1 MTMKRNGYQDGSDQ
15 SIPFEIDDL
24 IYGYAA
30 NSNQLRSVYD
40 QSFKTDGFK
49 DGPSSSSIDLDYDYD
64 AFGNLIKDR
73 NKGIP
78 QNGIKYNHLN
88 LPTSIT
94 FDNGSTITYLYNA
107 VGAKLEK
114 KVSTTSSTESTLV
127 NATDYVG
134 GFQYKDNDLQFFPT
148 AEGYVSVIEGP
159 KFNYVFNYTD
169 HLGNIRL
176 SYTQSGTELKIMEE
190 NHYYPFGLKHS
201 NYNTD
206 IARLTKSAD
215 GISVIVRPTERSDYQ
230 YKYNG
235 KELQDELGLNMYAM
249 DARMY
254 DPAIARWVVQ
264 DPVLHYNMSPY
275 NAFDN
280 NPVFWADPSGADATS
295 LINDLWNKSSSGVT
309 QYTKT
314 GNGTFE
320 QTDHVSDKELNNGMA
335 ILVAFPDQN
344 PAIPSNQRTAKWLE
358 KTFGDNDG
366 KMNNA
371 GHAGIIIID
380 GDTGF
385 SRYFDFGRYEIS
397 SLGGLPADTGA
408 VRSSAS
414 FSGLSV
420 PNWDFKKS
428 DIDNVSNMLTTIK
441 NSSVFKGYGTIMG
454 TLAEGLDFKAMLK
467 YATEFE
473 KKGYHPFG
481 GYSSSTN
488 PSNPTYCAKFARGVA
503 GAGGFDWSYYVL
515 SGKASVDDI
524 NKTNQCGVVKY

>member
-1 MTMKRNGYQDGSDQ
+1 MKRNGYQDGSDQ

-134 GFQYKDNDLQFFPT
+134 GFQYKYNELSFFPT
-148 AEGYVSVIEGP
+148 AEGYVNVVDGN
-159 KFNYVFNYTD
+159 KFNYVYNYTD

-176 SYTQSGTELKIMEE
+176 SYTQSGTELKIMEQ

-235 KELQDELGLNMYAM
+235 KEFQDELGLNVY
-249 DARMY
+249 DYGWRQY
-254 DPAIARWVVQ
+254 DPAIGRFQRIDRFAEKYQ
-264 DPVLHYNMSPY
+264 SLSPY
-275 NAFDN
+275 GYAAN
-280 NPVFWADPSGADATS
+280 NPTYYVDVQGDS
-295 LINDLWNKSSSGVT
+295 LKVANTQITKDYLNSAVNKSN
-309 QYTKT
+309 QKYIKYDDN
-314 GNGTFE
+314 GN
-320 QTDHVSDKELNNGMA
+320 VSLDFGD
-335 ILVAFPDQN
+335 I
-344 PAIPSNQRTAKWLE
+344 TAKAQKRLLKQDE
-358 KTFGDNDG
+358 GLAVI
-366 KMNNA
+366 NNMVNA
-371 GHAGIIIID
+371 TDVEGNSENYYFEVSNRREGID
-380 GDTGF
+380 GDGAAFDMKVELTNGKSISGF
-385 SRYFDFGRYEIS
+385 ETKGYEWFANYSTTNYSDQQHENVTPKAGI
-397 SLGGLPADTGA
+397 DGA
-408 VRSSAS
+408 VFVSPGKVYEYINGPPSPMGNYVKHELRENYIRTHEGKPYSEAHPAAGGTMS
-414 FSGLSV
+414 FS
-420 PNWDFKKS
+420 
-428 DIDNVSNMLTTIK
+428 
-441 NSSVFKGYGTIMG
+441 
-454 TLAEGLDFKAMLK
+454 
-467 YATEFE
+467 
-473 KKGYHPFG
+473 
-481 GYSSSTN
+481 
-488 PSNPTYCAKFARGVA
+488 KFI
-503 GAGGFDWSYYVL
+503 FD
-515 SGKASVDDI
+515 
-524 NKTNQCGVVKY
+524 